1 MSKDISEYS
10 SDELY
15 KLAEKKRSEEFLAL
29 RPKVIDF
36 KDVTE
41 EDIEKLVEL
50 AEIFISDEENV
61 LEVETQYAYEA
72 IMEFVYG
79 VKVWDYING
88 LGK

>member
-50 AEIFISDEENV
+50 AEIFISEEENV
-61 LEVETQYAYEA
+61 LEVETQDAYEA
-72 IMEFVYG
+72 LMEFVYG